1 MIQRNDKLFRAIH
14 SEKGQA
20 NETDAASSTAASATH
35 EGKDNNIENDVN
47 KEETDPSA
55 KPVANHN
62 VPPLDQQVKELNQQ
76 LQNEN
81 KALHHLNTSL
91 HEKNHFLS
99 LKQAEFQELINAE
112 VTKNEELQN
121 KHDDLDY
128 EVTKCRMKI
137 TKLETGL
144 IDAQESLKLYVDK
157 DGGEKLEQKVVL
169 SNAEKKSVEQLNQD
183 LEEQRELASTRM
195 IELEKTNE

>member
-1 MIQRNDKLFRAIH
+1 M
-14 SEKGQA
+14 G
-20 NETDAASSTAASATH
+20 

-62 VPPLDQQVKELNQQ
+62 VPPLDQQVKELNEQ

-81 KALHHLNTSL
+81 KALHYLNTSL

-99 LKQAEFQELINAE
+99 LKQAESQQEIDAE

-121 KHDDLDY
+121 KYDDVEY
-128 EVTKCRMKI
+128 ELTKCRMKI
-137 TKLETGL
+137 AKLETSYSEV
-144 IDAQESLKLYVDK
+144 QETLKMYVDR
-157 DGGEKLEQKVVL
+157 DGGKL
-169 SNAEKKSVEQLNQD
+169 
-183 LEEQRELASTRM
+183 
-195 IELEKTNE
+195 